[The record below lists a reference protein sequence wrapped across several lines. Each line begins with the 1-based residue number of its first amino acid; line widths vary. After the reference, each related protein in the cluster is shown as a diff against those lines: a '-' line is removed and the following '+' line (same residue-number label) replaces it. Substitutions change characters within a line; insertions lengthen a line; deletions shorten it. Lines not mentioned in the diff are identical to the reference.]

1 MIGIVIVAHGGLARE
16 LLAATEHVVGPQER
30 ALAVSTAPADDL
42 RAKQAEI
49 NAAVDAV
56 NAGGGVVLVT
66 DMFGGTPCNL
76 AIGAM
81 ARADVEVLYGAN
93 LPLLVK
99 LAKMRDR
106 PLSEAIDAAIDA
118 GRKYI
123 DGAKRMLAPDGR

>member
-1 MIGIVIVAHGGLARE
+1 MIGLVIVAHGGLARE
-16 LLAATEHVVGPQER
+16 LLAATEHVVGALPQ
-30 ALAVSTAPADDL
+30 AMAVSTEPTDDL

-49 NAAVDAV
+49 NAAVANVDSGA
-56 NAGGGVVLVT
+56 GVVLVT

-81 ARADVEVLYGAN
+81 SSESVEVVYGAN

-106 PLSEAIDAAIDA
+106 PMPEAIDAAIMA

-123 DGAKRMLAPDGR
+123 DAAKRMLSAG